1 MPARAHPARGSAQFC
16 RGSARVL
23 HGFCTGI
30 STAIQQYKQAG
41 SERGSAISFAI
52 NSAPLTAEILDSAP
66 YHALQISKSRR
77 DAPKPLAEHGL
88 SYRHCVMTTL
98 IGLNNLQEC
107 FKVCPQ
113 SLAMSS
119 AFLASPLLCRSCMP
133 ASQAWCSTVRAN
145 KRLRPTLQQRCG
157 CKQRRLQTCALA
169 DSGAST
175 KTLKETA
182 ALDQLI
188 DLFLGAKSQQQVGQ
202 KPLYFKFRNLTMPAL
217 TPLQYCCS

>member
-1 MPARAHPARGSAQFC
+1 
-16 RGSARVL
+16 
-23 HGFCTGI
+23 
-30 STAIQQYKQAG
+30 
-41 SERGSAISFAI
+41 
-52 NSAPLTAEILDSAP
+52 
-66 YHALQISKSRR
+66 
-77 DAPKPLAEHGL
+77 
-88 SYRHCVMTTL
+88 
-98 IGLNNLQEC
+98 
-107 FKVCPQ
+107 
-113 SLAMSS
+113 MSS
-119 AFLASPLLCRSCMP
+119 AFLASPLLCRRCMP

>member
-1 MPARAHPARGSAQFC
+1 
-16 RGSARVL
+16 
-23 HGFCTGI
+23 
-30 STAIQQYKQAG
+30 
-41 SERGSAISFAI
+41 
-52 NSAPLTAEILDSAP
+52 
-66 YHALQISKSRR
+66 
-77 DAPKPLAEHGL
+77 
-88 SYRHCVMTTL
+88 
-98 IGLNNLQEC
+98 
-107 FKVCPQ
+107 
-113 SLAMSS
+113 MSS
-119 AFLASPLLCRSCMP
+119 AFLASPLLCRRCMP

-202 KPLYFKFRNLTMPAL
+202 KPLYLIPYCLHASSDTSSVLLQLAKLVADNIMSLDQKFWLRLATRSDTASSQDNKQKSAPPQDCQSA
-217 TPLQYCCS
+217 S